1 MKVDDIILDLRRH
14 ERLVD
19 MKMKELS
26 DYYSNRKTFGYDA
39 ESLDKL
45 RCLTRDVDDAL
56 RELKEFRDTDL
67 TEKETGA

>member
-1 MKVDDIILDLRRH
+1 MKIDEILSDLRRH

-26 DYYSNRKTFGYDA
+26 DYYSIRKIFGYDA
-39 ESLDKL
+39 ELLDKL
-45 RCLTRDVDDAL
+45 ICLTKDVYDAL
-56 RELKEFRDTDL
+56 KELKEFRDRSL